1 MTFSAP
7 GLLVA
12 LATGLAG
19 FLAQL
24 VDGGLGMGFG
34 VTSTTVMITLAG
46 LAPAT
51 ASAVVHVAE
60 LGTTAASGISHWRFG
75 NVDLR
80 SALWLGI
87 PGGIGA
93 FIGALF
99 LTSITSPV
107 VTSVILTALGVNVMW
122 RFSRRRQRPVRS
134 GSESRLFLTVLG
146 FFGGLVDA
154 TGGGGWGPVTS
165 STMLSLRKQDPR
177 RIVGTVNTAEFL
189 VTLSATAGFV
199 VGLWDDILKYWPF
212 ILALLA
218 GGSIAAPLAAWIVS
232 RFNPSFLGVL
242 VGTLLVVL
250 NLPRILPG
258 ITAWPLQVALIAFG
272 VFLGWRC
279 WKFEAAERRHRE
291 ADKHTQA
298 PESLVAT
305 VGS

>member
-1 MTFSAP
+1 MNAII
-7 GLLVA
+7 VA
-12 LATGLAG
+12 ITG

-24 VDGGLGMGFG
+24 VDGGLGTGFG
-34 VTSTTVMITLAG
+34 ATSTTLLITLAA
-46 LAPAT
+46 LTPAH

-60 LGTTAASGISHWRFG
+60 LGTTAVSGFSHWRFG

-80 SALWLGI
+80 QALWLGI
-87 PGGIGA
+87 PGGVGA
-93 FIGALF
+93 FIGALL

-107 VTSVILTALGVNVMW
+107 VTAVILTGLGLNVMR
-122 RFSRRRQRPVRS
+122 RFARRHQKPTAGTHSRS
-134 GSESRLFLTVLG
+134 FLTGLG
-146 FFGGLVDA
+146 FFGGLIDA

-165 STMLSLRKQDPR
+165 STMLTLRKQDPR

-189 VTLSATAGFV
+189 VTASATAGFI
-199 VGLWDDILKYWPF
+199 VGLWEGLLATWPL
-212 ILALLA
+212 ILALLI

-250 NLPRILPG
+250 NVPRIFPDV
-258 ITAWPLQVALIAFG
+258 TMWPVQLIIIAFG
-272 VFLGWRC
+272 VFLGWRS
-279 WKFEAAERRHRE
+279 WRYERAHRRARQDHVNSTE
-291 ADKHTQA
+291 

>member
-1 MTFSAP
+1 MNTII
-7 GLLVA
+7 VA
-12 LATGLAG
+12 ITG

-34 VTSTTVMITLAG
+34 ATSTTLLITLTA
-46 LAPAT
+46 LNPAH

-60 LGTTAASGISHWRFG
+60 LGTTAVSGFSHWRFG

-80 SALWLGI
+80 QALWLGI

-93 FIGALF
+93 FLGALL

-107 VTSVILTALGVNVMW
+107 VTAVILTGLGLNVMR
-122 RFSRRRQRPVRS
+122 RFARRHQKPIAGTHSR
-134 GSESRLFLTVLG
+134 GFLTGLG
-146 FFGGLVDA
+146 FFGGLIDA

-177 RIVGTVNTAEFL
+177 RIIGTVNTAEFL
-189 VTLSATAGFV
+189 VTASATAGFI
-199 VGLWDDILKYWPF
+199 VGLWEELLANWPH
-212 ILALLA
+212 ILALLI

-250 NLPRILPG
+250 NVPRIFPDA
-258 ITAWPLQVALIAFG
+258 TMWPVQILIAAAG
-272 VFLGWRC
+272 VFLGWRS
-279 WKFEAAERRHRE
+279 WRYERAHRHARQDHVNSTE
-291 ADKHTQA
+291 